1 MLAYIKGSLEEKAT
15 NYVVIEVGGIGYK
28 IFMSETAIE
37 RLGINAEL
45 LEFYGYSREQV
56 PMLYNAVD
64 CGLLTSFT
72 EGSPQFVKEAVAC
85 GCPVVSTD
93 VGDAAEVVNRV
104 ENSYITT
111 YEVED
116 VVNKVRLALKKGHL
130 NQTNLD
136 AKYIEKNNE
145 DKNLLYKI
153 FEFVESNFD
162 KNCSLKFL
170 SKKTGFS
177 YPYLSRYFKNNVG
190 ISFNSYVNQYRI
202 NNACYI
208 LNNSNCSILECA
220 LDSGYTSLRS
230 FNRNFKSITG
240 ITPKE
245 YRESMLG

>member
-1 MLAYIKGSLEEKAT
+1 MDRVEYRAKLGMNKYKTYVLFSKEFADKVKNYPLAKA
-15 NYVVIEVGGIGYK
+15 
-28 IFMSETAIE
+28 AIE

-136 AKYIEKNNE
+136 AKYIEKNVE
-145 DKNLLYKI
+145 ITI
-153 FEFVESNFD
+153 FGIYTDV
-162 KNCSLKFL
+162 C
-170 SKKTGFS
+170 SKK
-177 YPYLSRYFKNNVG
+177 
-190 ISFNSYVNQYRI
+190 
-202 NNACYI
+202 
-208 LNNSNCSILECA
+208 
-220 LDSGYTSLRS
+220 
-230 FNRNFKSITG
+230 
-240 ITPKE
+240 
-245 YRESMLG
+245 